1 MWATQLCRFE
11 AGDCNQVSGAL
22 PDMQGVRR
30 TLVPVSAVRPGR
42 AEVHASVAR
51 ALSRF
56 SSVNVSYVNATSL
69 GETRLSSHHKG
80 RRRVNIIVNIC

>member
-1 MWATQLCRFE
+1 MRVPQFVRFE
-11 AGDCNQVSGAL
+11 VGDCNQVSGAL

-51 ALSRF
+51 ALSRLF
-56 SSVNVSYVNATSL
+56 NVNVRYAFAKSL
-69 GETRLSSHHKG
+69 S
-80 RRRVNIIVNIC
+80 IIPD